1 MPLKVKGNNRCRHS
15 SSNNKQRLLKDKTT
29 RVRQLVE
36 RKPPLDSLRQMQLLQ
51 VEQKKRRAAQIISL
65 RR

>member
-36 RKPPLDSLRQMQLLQ
+36 RKPLDSLRQMQLLQ

>member
-15 SSNNKQRLLKDKTT
+15 SSNNKQRLLKVRTT
-29 RVRQLVE
+29 RVRQRVE
-36 RKPPLDSLRQMQLLQ
+36 RNPLDSLRQMQLLQ

>member
-15 SSNNKQRLLKDKTT
+15 SSNNKQRLLKVRTT
-29 RVRQLVE
+29 RVRQRVE
-36 RKPPLDSLRQMQLLQ
+36 RKPLDSLRQMQLLQ